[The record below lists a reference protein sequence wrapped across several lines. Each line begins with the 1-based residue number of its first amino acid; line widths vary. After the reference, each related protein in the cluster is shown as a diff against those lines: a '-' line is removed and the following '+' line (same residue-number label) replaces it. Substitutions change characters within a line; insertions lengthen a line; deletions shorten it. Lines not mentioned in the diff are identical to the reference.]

1 MPMDATVTEIRE
13 TRRRI
18 IACRQELAKL
28 EARMDELLGLN
39 SGRRAPKRKM
49 PDRKQASALFAEL
62 EEAAHERSA
71 TQ

>member
-1 MPMDATVTEIRE
+1 MDATVTEIRE
-13 TRRRI
+13 IRRKLL
-18 IACRQELAKL
+18 ACRQEQAKL

-39 SGRRAPKRKM
+39 FGKRAPKRKM
-49 PDRKQASALFAEL
+49 PDHKQASALFAEL

>member
-1 MPMDATVTEIRE
+1 MDATVTEIRE

-39 SGRRAPKRKM
+39 FGKRAPKRKM
-49 PDRKQASALFAEL
+49 PDHKQASALFADIERT
-62 EEAAHERSA
+62 AHERSK